1 MRASKLI
8 VYYNFFKGT
17 IFIYIVCFYCNI
29 LNFIILQYFENIENI
44 KNIIDID
51 YCYL

>member
-17 IFIYIVCFYCNI
+17 TVYIYYLFLCNI
-29 LNFIILQYFENIENI
+29 LDFIILQYFENIENI
-44 KNIIDID
+44 DID